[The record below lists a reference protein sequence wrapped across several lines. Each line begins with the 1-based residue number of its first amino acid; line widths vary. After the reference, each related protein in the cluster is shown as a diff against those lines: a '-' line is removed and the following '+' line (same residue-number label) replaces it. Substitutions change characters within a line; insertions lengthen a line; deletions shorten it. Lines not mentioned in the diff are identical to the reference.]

1 MIIILNLCLLICSSE
16 KSNDLY
22 FIYNNLIIKAV
33 IFLNL
38 FIYLQ
43 TNPNNKAYE
52 KELLLIIS
60 SSCIVWNGYS

>member
-1 MIIILNLCLLICSSE
+1 MI
-16 KSNDLY
+16 KT
-22 FIYNNLIIKAV
+22 V